1 METDISLPLFFIFTL
16 NTHRHREREREDLL
30 DAIWSSWRELGSGL
44 LFVYWPHFQIFFS
57 PIREANEM
65 FSLASFDLVP
75 WDLFI
80 YLLIGSFFTMEGNE
94 SIPSVWRLKAGL
106 IGLCRP
112 WMNFLNFY
120 FMAGTGGIR
129 FFSQRN
135 LKLNRRGR
143 KKRRWKR
150 SHKLRTNWKRLL
162 FNCPMERSRFVRF
175 SYSRLKKQKKETK
188 KQKKPFQQIELCLF
202 GAPIDRIRVVGIEL
216 VRLISIMK
224 TDTTAPTLFKYS
236 GINWTR

>member
-1 METDISLPLFFIFTL
+1 
-16 NTHRHREREREDLL
+16 
-30 DAIWSSWRELGSGL
+30 
-44 LFVYWPHFQIFFS
+44 
-57 PIREANEM
+57 M

-129 FFSQRN
+129 FFSERN

-162 FNCPMERSRFVRF
+162 FNCPMEGSRFVRF
-175 SYSRLKKQKKETK
+175 SYSRLKK
-188 KQKKPFQQIELCLF
+188 
-202 GAPIDRIRVVGIEL
+202 
-216 VRLISIMK
+216 K
-224 TDTTAPTLFKYS
+224 TVST
-236 GINWTR
+236 NWTLSVWCPHWQNSGRWNWTGPINIDHENWHNSANIIQIFRHKLNALTSYEFQFYCVNLRSAVNVTLVHVSPSCSL